1 MEDLKGIL
9 KRHQFSCK
17 KQYGQNFISD
27 QNLLKSIVSLADV
40 DGNTS
45 VVEIGCGAGTLT
57 RELSL
62 VAKRVIA
69 YEIDVTLRP
78 VLEETLRGCEN
89 TEVVFLDFEKV
100 NLPEM
105 EKELG
110 EYVVVANLPYY
121 ITSPLIM
128 RFLEEAKSVL
138 RIVIMVQEEVAERL
152 CARENT
158 PEYGAITA
166 NVALRA
172 EAKIVKRVPRDM
184 FYPRPQ
190 VDSAV
195 VRMDFCEGR
204 ISVRDPDLYR
214 KAVRCAFMNRRK
226 TLENNLIGY
235 FGVSRETA
243 QEILQTAGIAPQARG
258 ETLSPEGFA
267 VLSDVLSQKGVAVR
281 SGDSRA
287 GRRSSGREKKIN
299 QQKE

>member
-1 MEDLKGIL
+1 MQGVL
-9 KRHQFSCK
+9 KRHKFNYK

-27 QNLLKSIVSLADV
+27 ANLLRSIVSLADV
-40 DGNTS
+40 EGSTS

-62 VAKRVIA
+62 AAKRVIA
-69 YEIDVTLRP
+69 YEIDGTLRP

-89 TEVVFLDFEKV
+89 TEVIFRDFEKA
-100 NLPEM
+100 NLPEL

-121 ITSPLIM
+121 ITTPLVM

-172 EAKIVKRVPRDM
+172 EAKIVKRVSRDM

-204 ISVRDPDLYR
+204 ISVHDPEMYR
-214 KAVRCAFMNRRK
+214 KVVRCAFLNRRK
-226 TLENNLIGY
+226 TLENNLINY
-235 FGVSRETA
+235 FDVSRETA
-243 QEILQTAGIAPQARG
+243 QEILQAAEIAPQARG
-258 ETLSPEGFA
+258 ETLSPERIA
-267 VLSDVLSQKGVAVR
+267 ALSDVLSEMSM
-281 SGDSRA
+281 SGRICERQA
-287 GRRSSGREKKIN
+287 GRLPKDRGRKKKL
-299 QQKE
+299 QKE